1 MAQYLMKYKG
11 KYRILPELCLDTND
25 FPRNPQG
32 GIDEDTGLYIKC
44 QFGSKISFWGL
55 NDSRRGILLAY
66 IPSIKRGRNIKK
78 ALVKQGIDIID
89 YDESDEEVVFKF
101 LASDIEQVAKLMK
114 ASTNGANISPFSKK
128 NLPKESIDIPED
140 KLAKYKSLISKLD
153 NPLAIR
159 GFNTS
164 FLDNVLAK
172 KLRPKGKRKPFDYKS
187 DQKAMKLS
195 HDVKGYIYAKGMFD
209 DYLDYLEKEIDSH
222 SNK

>member
-1 MAQYLMKYKG
+1 MAGYLVNHYKSI
-11 KYRILPELCLDTND
+11 YRIMPVIDKSTND
-25 FPRNPQG
+25 FARDCTG
-32 GIDEDTGLYIKC
+32 KIDKDNVYIACYYDIKIWHYG
-44 QFGSKISFWGL
+44 GSKLI
-55 NDSRRGILLAY
+55 AY
-66 IPSIKRGRNIKK
+66 IPSLQRGHNIIKSLKK
-78 ALVKQGIDIID
+78 AGVNVFDCD
-89 YDESDEEVVFKF
+89 DSDEEVIFKF
-101 LASDIEQVAKLMK
+101 DASDIETVTLFIKPK
-114 ASTNGANISPFSKK
+114 TSGAGISPFSSK
-128 NLPKESIDIPED
+128 NLPKANVDIPED

-195 HDVKGYIYAKGMFD
+195 HDVKGYIYAKGIFD

>member
-1 MAQYLMKYKG
+1 MAGYLVNHYKSI
-11 KYRILPELCLDTND
+11 YRIMPVIDKSTND
-25 FPRNPQG
+25 FARDYTG
-32 GIDEDTGLYIKC
+32 KIDKDNVYIACYYDIKIWHYG
-44 QFGSKISFWGL
+44 GSKLI
-55 NDSRRGILLAY
+55 AY
-66 IPSIKRGRNIKK
+66 IPSIQRGHNIIKSLKK
-78 ALVKQGIDIID
+78 AGVNVFDCD
-89 YDESDEEVVFKF
+89 DSDEEVIFKF
-101 LASDIEQVAKLMK
+101 DASDIETVTSFIKPK
-114 ASTNGANISPFSKK
+114 TSGAGISPFSSK
-128 NLPKESIDIPED
+128 NLPKANVDIPED

-164 FLDNVLAK
+164 FLDNILAK

-195 HDVKGYIYAKGMFD
+195 HDVKGYIYTKGMFD